1 MVSRVFRGPRE
12 DARCLLA
19 AGSEKRGA
27 ALQTKQPVQ
36 SKLNDLMNPA
46 AGNVGGAENESLPH
60 VQDEEKKRK
69 HVR

>member
-1 MVSRVFRGPRE
+1 MP
-12 DARCLLA
+12 
-19 AGSEKRGA
+19 EKRGA